1 MGTVKSNFNSTL
13 CQDHGLCFR
22 RQHLTDECEQ
32 ITTEKKKISAPSV
45 HLFEIL
51 CFTLHLSRHHFNSLF
66 PHQLPLSFAP
76 SHSPPLFAPN
86 HHPPFLLLYL
96 CCIRAPVVSA
106 RHKWIRAPGGPRL
119 LCHTSL
125 TLSLSITQTGPAIL
139 CPMQALPPGCHGN
152 QQSSFFFFLCCWCLI
167 VSSSCRMD
175 GALGG
180 CSHIAA
186 YARSSGYLNSDAPQ
200 HHFSLFFLN
209 TFLSTVGALC
219 ISMHRWRRWCVD
231 KWCHEYFICQRNP
244 LERTGV
250 IKIH

>member
-1 MGTVKSNFNSTL
+1 MNKGPRRASPALPHITYSLSLNHTNGT
-13 CQDHGLCFR
+13 CH
-22 RQHLTDECEQ
+22 
-32 ITTEKKKISAPSV
+32 
-45 HLFEIL
+45 
-51 CFTLHLSRHHFNSLF
+51 
-66 PHQLPLSFAP
+66 PLSHAGAA
-76 SHSPPLFAPN
+76 S
-86 HHPPFLLLYL
+86 
-96 CCIRAPVVSA
+96 
-106 RHKWIRAPGGPRL
+106 RL
-119 LCHTSL
+119 SW
-125 TLSLSITQTGPAIL
+125 QPAVI
-139 CPMQALPPGCHGN
+139 
-152 QQSSFFFFLCCWCLI
+152 FFFFLCCWCLI
-167 VSSSCRMD
+167 VSSSRRMD

-219 ISMHRWRRWCVD
+219 ISMHRWRRRCVD